1 MKKLKGETFNH
12 MIEKSDSVDKRY
24 LPSFNITGNDLP
36 EIKDWKVG
44 KMYEMKIKVR
54 MKSLNSRE
62 EKTSAEF
69 EIDSLEVVKD
79 KKNYEDE
86 YAEKRS
92 GAPR

>member
-1 MKKLKGETFNH
+1 MKKLKGETFGNT
-12 MIEKSDSVDKRY
+12 IEKSGIDKRY
-24 LPSFNITGNDLP
+24 LPSFNITGDDLP

-54 MKSLNSRE
+54 MESLNSRE
-62 EKTSAEF
+62 ERTSAEF
-69 EIDSLEVVKD
+69 KIDSLELVKD
-79 KKNYEDE
+79 KKSYEDE